1 MEQVARVVV
10 DRTVLRA
17 LQAGPLRLVCPRR
30 PGPPWVVTSN
40 LGGGLVDG
48 DAVALEVEVEP
59 GATCVIASQ
68 ASQKVYRGRTRQ
80 RTRVRVGERGAAIV
94 VPDPVVPFRGAAFV
108 QDSSFELA
116 ASASLVAID
125 TLTAGRVAHGER
137 WAATEIDSTL
147 RVEVAGRPLVID
159 RLALG
164 ENAPARMR
172 RFDALATCVVI
183 GAGAESALARTAAP
197 APGAGVVIAG
207 SPIANGAVIRIA
219 GTRVE
224 LVSEVARAVV
234 RDACAA
240 LGVDPWARRW

>member
-48 DAVALEVEVEP
+48 DAIALEIEVQP
-59 GATCVIASQ
+59 GASCVIASQ

-80 RTRVRVGERGAAIV
+80 RTHVSVGEGGAAIV

-108 QDSSFELA
+108 QASTFELA

-125 TLTAGRVAHGER
+125 ALTAGRVAHGER
-137 WAATEIDSTL
+137 WAAAEIDSTL
-147 RVEVAGRPLVID
+147 RVEVAGKPLVID
-159 RLALG
+159 RIVLG
-164 ENAPARMR
+164 ADAAVRMR
-172 RFDALATCVVI
+172 RFAALATCIVI
-183 GAGAESALARTAAP
+183 GAGAEHALAHAAAP
-197 APGAGVVIAG
+197 APRGEVVVAG
-207 SPIANGAVIRIA
+207 SPIANGAVVRVA
-219 GTRVE
+219 GTRVD
-224 LVSEVARAVV
+224 LVIAAARAVV
-234 RDACAA
+234 REACAA